1 VRKLFISTLLAGA
14 AFAAQPASAATIFE
28 GESPTIDNKIH
39 AFTDATHLATGL
51 SVYGITDEEDALV
64 KFTGNTTIGI
74 TGGSGYA
81 QIFDGDDTQGD
92 WNSLTIAL
100 DSYAYG
106 FSAIEF
112 ALQFNGDDVGNK
124 SPGTLGVTAN
134 FLGGGSQFFSFDDFT
149 NPGNRS
155 FYLIAGAG
163 EVFESIVLSSAPD
176 RFDQLKQ
183 TDINLSLAPAIPEPA
198 TWALMLA
205 GFGAVG
211 YAMRRRRNVAV
222 SFA

>member
-74 TGGSGYA
+74 TGG
-81 QIFDGDDTQGD
+81 

-205 GFGAVG
+205 GFGVVG
-211 YAMRRRRNVAV
+211 YSMRRRRNVAV